1 MQLHICRNYKILI
14 WGKRRHIFFLN
25 FDVPEESL
33 SCHISPEISKV
44 AWMLHIQGHLNLST
58 KCVKC
63 QYPQGVFQ
71 SPTEIT
77 ARLKK
82 SIFSMKSVICISR
95 NSSAVKVLKSLDLF
109 NSQPSLHLHTGC
121 LPSWLSYFLIAS
133 YWKWVMTLL
142 SFTSLIFSHDLPTSN

>member
-1 MQLHICRNYKILI
+1 MQKLQNPHL
-14 WGKRRHIFFLN
+14 GKKRTHFLPKFWCSRR
-25 FDVPEESL
+25 VPEL
-33 SCHISPEISKV
+33 PYLPRDLQSCLDVAYSGTPKPIYQMCKMSISTRSIPVSKRN
-44 AWMLHIQGHLNLST
+44 H
-58 KCVKC
+58 C
-63 QYPQGVFQ
+63 Q
-71 SPTEIT
+71 I
-77 ARLKK
+77 KK

-142 SFTSLIFSHDLPTSN
+142 SFTSLIFSHDLLTSN